1 MLVWEFT
8 CSAYTETAPIIQ
20 EHSIDKARMNA
31 KIFFH
36 FLFSSKSP
44 SLIFNSLVTQKC
56 HLCKNNKQV
65 PLGMHTLKFPFSL
78 SCLLLITNEI
88 ISAYALQIW
97 LKYQTLFIKYVTLKI

>member
-1 MLVWEFT
+1 MPKSF
-8 CSAYTETAPIIQ
+8 
-20 EHSIDKARMNA
+20 SI
-31 KIFFH
+31 

-97 LKYQTLFIKYVTLKI
+97 LKYQTLFIKYVTLKNMIKCFKNPLVLLFLYIL